1 MSLHEAAS
9 PLISVDG
16 LSELIV
22 REPRLRVLDVR
33 WRLSQPGGAK
43 GSDGRA
49 EYRTGHIPGAV
60 YVDLET
66 ELTRHGRPDEGRHP
80 LPPTAQVQDAARR
93 WGLNDGDLVVTY
105 DDAGGLPAS
114 RAWWLLRQGGVD
126 VRVLDGGW
134 AAWKAAGGPVETGT
148 VDRAPGTV
156 TLADIAGDSL
166 TIDEA
171 AAFPASGVL
180 IDVRAPERFRGET
193 EPLDPIAGHIPGAV
207 NLPTTRH
214 VAGDGTLRDLDELRE
229 NFGAV
234 GVEPGTPVAAYCG
247 SGITAAHTALV
258 LAEAGIDAKI
268 FHGSWSQW
276 SNTPGRPVATGE

>member
-1 MSLHEAAS
+1 MSHLV
-9 PLISVDG
+9 SVNELADLMRDG
-16 LSELIV
+16 AV
-22 REPRLRVLDVR
+22 RVIDVR
-33 WRLSQPGGAK
+33 WRLSVPGGSVQPE
-43 GSDGRA
+43 GVQ
-49 EYRTGHIPGAV
+49 EYLRGHIPGAV
-60 YVDLET
+60 FVDLES

-80 LPPTAQVQDAARR
+80 LPSTSQVQDATRR
-93 WGLNDGDLVVTY
+93 WGVNDGDVVVAY
-105 DDAGGLPAS
+105 DDAGGLPAA

-134 AAWKAAGGPVETGT
+134 QAWKDAGGDTETGDVT
-148 VDRAPGTV
+148 PEPGTA
-156 TLADIAGDSL
+156 TLADVSRDSL

-171 AAFPASGVL
+171 AEVPASGVL
-180 IDVRAPERFRGET
+180 LDVRAPERFRGET

-207 NLPTTRH
+207 NLPTGRH
-214 VAGDGTLRDLDELRE
+214 VASDGTLLDLKTLKK
-229 NFGAV
+229 NFADAGI
-234 GVEPGTPVAAYCG
+234 GDGTPVAAYCG